1 MDPKRLQFQ
10 SASSDNF
17 DSACISACVY
27 MDDVCVPTLVLPV
40 SRRVCVWI
48 IFAFP
53 SIGGNCL
60 FYSLAIQLSS
70 DLEKARCIS

>member
-40 SRRVCVWI
+40 SMRVYIWMM
-48 IFAFP
+48 FAFP
-53 SIGGNCL
+53 LWFYLYLGVCVYGL
-60 FYSLAIQLSS
+60 FLRSP
-70 DLEKARCIS
+70 R